1 MKRREFIQ
9 TACATGAL
17 ALIDGPASSQGG
29 AGALEK
35 VFQNPPPEAGLSV
48 VYHWTGGVVSKEG
61 ITADMDGIAA
71 SGINTVNWFYFDG
84 AGPTEG
90 VQAPPCKTPEWWDLV
105 DHLMKEAHRNNL
117 TIAPH
122 VCSSWGPAGSEDIT
136 PELSQQQLVWSE
148 VEIEGGR
155 PFAGSLSKPARPAA
169 GGRGGGF
176 GGGGAAPAGG
186 GRGGAAAGRG
196 GATPGAAAAGAFAGG
211 GRGGPIFPAAWSSY
225 YRDQA
230 VLAFPIP
237 ADWGETSVTR
247 KAKVS
252 TDLPISDLAKAA
264 DPNNAERVVTTE
276 KAGWIQFAFEQ
287 PFTLRAVT
295 VNPGIGAGGF
305 APGGGGGPANPY
317 RIAHSLDVQAS
328 DDGASFRQIGQLE
341 PMYNGWQSTV
351 STLTHTVAQTRAR
364 YFRLVYTP
372 GPPLGYDEG
381 MRTGT
386 RTGGGD
392 FEHMVEPLGFAS
404 IVLSSTPTVHH
415 LPGKNCTTWGRSRL
429 ITDAEIPPSACIPL
443 DSIVDLTGKLKDDGT
458 IDNWTPPAGR
468 WKVLR
473 IGYVSQLASTGGG
486 LHCDKFSA
494 DAARIV
500 FQNWFGEIRRH
511 TPDSARFVNV
521 LNIDSWEGHSQ
532 NWSPVLREEFRT
544 RRGYD
549 VLLYLPCM
557 TGVMVES
564 ATATEGFLL
573 DLRRTMSECLAD
585 NHYGTMHRLA
595 HENGAMVMSEDV
607 NPATAVDGME
617 YYKYTDWAGGEFWV
631 RAAQNWK
638 PNDIRDGVAGARIYD
653 KKIVFAEAWTGGSW
667 QDHPFAIKAMG
678 DHNYTEGLNRMM
690 LHVWN
695 EQHHPGRA
703 PGIPGAGTP
712 FNYLNT
718 WWKAGQGWRD
728 YMKKAQALLQQG
740 QPTEDGLY
748 FTGENI
754 PCRSLLKPSQG
765 SCWYADPALPD
776 GYTHDTINRDGLL
789 RVAKVVD
796 GRIVVSGLSYRL
808 LVLKADEPY
817 LTPEVADR
825 IKELVAAG
833 ATVVG
838 PRPQWSPSNER
849 GAAGQ
854 EAVRQAAQQ
863 LWGNIDGKT
872 VTENHFGKGR
882 VFWGKPMAEVLRA
895 IGAAPDVLFAN
906 LVETATGKPV
916 VVNASSPKGTNPVLV
931 GAERKGWGME
941 FCHRQGA
948 GWDLY
953 FLSNQ
958 EFFPVSC
965 DASFRVAGKVPELW
979 YADTGRIEE
988 APVWRAQNGRTV
1000 VPMTFDPAGSVFVLF
1015 RKPDSGADPVVEVSG
1030 GKTGL
1035 RLRKTA
1041 AGLETWAAAAG
1052 EWTLK
1057 TRSGKTVSVRV
1068 AAVPAAVPVAG
1079 AWNVTFP
1086 VKGGPRQLELPA
1098 GSWTSHADDDVKFY
1112 SGTATYRKQITIPA
1126 SLMAE
1131 GRRLY
1136 LDLGDVENLARV
1148 RLNGKD
1154 LGVLWKAPYVVDIT
1168 AAVVA
1173 GPNRVELEVT
1183 NTWTNRL
1190 MGDAAKPEAER
1201 TTYVAAGRGGGRA
1214 GQGQAATPLPAGL
1227 LGPVRV
1233 VTEVKVASAG

>member
-1 MKRREFIQ
+1 
-9 TACATGAL
+9 
-17 ALIDGPASSQGG
+17 
-29 AGALEK
+29 
-35 VFQNPPPEAGLSV
+35 
-48 VYHWTGGVVSKEG
+48 
-61 ITADMDGIAA
+61 
-71 SGINTVNWFYFDG
+71 
-84 AGPTEG
+84 
-90 VQAPPCKTPEWWDLV
+90 
-105 DHLMKEAHRNNL
+105 
-117 TIAPH
+117 
-122 VCSSWGPAGSEDIT
+122 
-136 PELSQQQLVWSE
+136 
-148 VEIEGGR
+148 
-155 PFAGSLSKPARPAA
+155 
-169 GGRGGGF
+169 
-176 GGGGAAPAGG
+176 
-186 GRGGAAAGRG
+186 
-196 GATPGAAAAGAFAGG
+196 
-211 GRGGPIFPAAWSSY
+211 
-225 YRDQA
+225 
-230 VLAFPIP
+230 
-237 ADWGETSVTR
+237 
-247 KAKVS
+247 
-252 TDLPISDLAKAA
+252 
-264 DPNNAERVVTTE
+264 
-276 KAGWIQFAFEQ
+276 
-287 PFTLRAVT
+287 
-295 VNPGIGAGGF
+295 
-305 APGGGGGPANPY
+305 
-317 RIAHSLDVQAS
+317 
-328 DDGASFRQIGQLE
+328 
-341 PMYNGWQSTV
+341 
-351 STLTHTVAQTRAR
+351 
-364 YFRLVYTP
+364 
-372 GPPLGYDEG
+372 
-381 MRTGT
+381 
-386 RTGGGD
+386 
-392 FEHMVEPLGFAS
+392 
-404 IVLSSTPTVHH
+404 
-415 LPGKNCTTWGRSRL
+415 
-429 ITDAEIPPSACIPL
+429 
-443 DSIVDLTGKLKDDGT
+443 
-458 IDNWTPPAGR
+458 
-468 WKVLR
+468 
-473 IGYVSQLASTGGG
+473 
-486 LHCDKFSA
+486 
-494 DAARIV
+494 
-500 FQNWFGEIRRH
+500 
-511 TPDSARFVNV
+511 
-521 LNIDSWEGHSQ
+521 
-532 NWSPVLREEFRT
+532 
-544 RRGYD
+544 
-549 VLLYLPCM
+549 
-557 TGVMVES
+557 MVES

-1015 RKPDSGADPVVEVSG
+1015 RKPDSGADPVVGQRRQDRPAFTEDRGGPGDMGRGGRGVDAEDAFGQDGFGSCGRGAGGSAGRGRLERDLPGKGRTPAVGIAGRVLDQPCRRRREVLFRHRDVPQADHDPGVADGGRPAPVPGSRRRGEPGAGPAERQGSG
-1030 GKTGL
+1030 RALEGALRCGHHRGGGGRTQPRGTGGDQYL
-1035 RLRKTA
+1035 DQPADGRCRQ
-1041 AGLETWAAAAG
+1041 AGSRADHVCG
-1052 EWTLK
+1052 
-1057 TRSGKTVSVRV
+1057 
-1068 AAVPAAVPVAG
+1068 
-1079 AWNVTFP
+1079 
-1086 VKGGPRQLELPA
+1086 GGPRRWPRR
-1098 GSWTSHADDDVKFY
+1098 T
-1112 SGTATYRKQITIPA
+1112 GT
-1126 SLMAE
+1126 
-1131 GRRLY
+1131 GR
-1136 LDLGDVENLARV
+1136 
-1148 RLNGKD
+1148 
-1154 LGVLWKAPYVVDIT
+1154 
-1168 AAVVA
+1168 
-1173 GPNRVELEVT
+1173 
-1183 NTWTNRL
+1183 
-1190 MGDAAKPEAER
+1190 DAASRRPSGSG
-1201 TTYVAAGRGGGRA
+1201 AGRHGGEGGFGGVGDKA
-1214 GQGQAATPLPAGL
+1214 F
-1227 LGPVRV
+1227 PV
-1233 VTEVKVASAG
+1233 